1 MRQNHFP
8 LLSSAAVTS
17 WPRQHDQNAAPGK
30 ALKCAATSRAWAPA
44 SAILTV
50 LYPDLFTVCDVRVR
64 NTLGDCQRLGSIKWS
79 GQAWDEYQRFKN
91 AMRGAA
97 PRGLSLRDCDCWLWG
112 RDNRRALLGEL
123 TEPVTPPVDN
133 ARSLF
138 YVKRRRRA
146 GHMAILGEAFA
157 PSQRPTS
164 AAPSKMRKPSGG
176 LFGYFRRIA
185 GSRSWQAS
193 KSTSR
198 PFTTNSSTSTG
209 SFSRPF
215 TTH

>member
-1 MRQNHFP
+1 MLEDPAAKVPNLESIIGVGLPSLFEKLACPSDGFIVRKPRNSFDARYMAGSHEVAAHGSLQS
-8 LLSSAAVTS
+8 LTAGALSRLSSAGASQVTS
-17 WPRQHDQNAAPGK
+17 
-30 ALKCAATSRAWAPA
+30 
-44 SAILTV
+44 
-50 LYPDLFTVCDVRVR
+50 
-64 NTLGDCQRLGSIKWS
+64 
-79 GQAWDEYQRFKN
+79 
-91 AMRGAA
+91 AMWR
-97 PRGLSLRDCDCWLWG
+97 SYH
-112 RDNRRALLGEL
+112 
-123 TEPVTPPVDN
+123 
-133 ARSLF
+133 ARSRLF
-138 YVKRRRRA
+138 AFGCVKRRRRA

-185 GSRSWQAS
+185 GSRSRQAS

>member
-1 MRQNHFP
+1 MRQNHFR

-112 RDNRRALLGEL
+112 
-123 TEPVTPPVDN
+123 
-133 ARSLF
+133 
-138 YVKRRRRA
+138 
-146 GHMAILGEAFA
+146 
-157 PSQRPTS
+157 
-164 AAPSKMRKPSGG
+164 
-176 LFGYFRRIA
+176 
-185 GSRSWQAS
+185 
-193 KSTSR
+193 
-198 PFTTNSSTSTG
+198 
-209 SFSRPF
+209 
-215 TTH
+215 

>member
-91 AMRGAA
+91 AMRGCAA
-97 PRGLSLRDCDCWLWG
+97 RFKLARLRLLALG
-112 RDNRRALLGEL
+112 TRQSESAARRAYR
-123 TEPVTPPVDN
+123 TCDSSRRQ
-133 ARSLF
+133 RSFAFL

-146 GHMAILGEAFA
+146 GHMAILGETLA
-157 PSQRPTS
+157 PNQCPTS
-164 AAPSKMRKPSGG
+164 AVPSKTRKPSGG
-176 LFGYFRRIA
+176 LFGYFSRIA

-209 SFSRPF
+209 SFSRPL